1 MDLKR
6 GEVEL
11 ERQIA
16 AKDRDLAR
24 IPADQTRIREN
35 MKVVD
40 KSTDYYNDLLK
51 KLRAQETEL
60 ETLQQ
65 DTAKLRAELD
75 GQKKK
80 LEDYL
85 KDLTF

>member
-1 MDLKR
+1 MELKR
-6 GEVEL
+6 GLAAL
-11 ERQIA
+11 ERQIQVKE
-16 AKDRDLAR
+16 KDAAR

-65 DTAKLRAELD
+65 DAAKLRVELE

-85 KDLTF
+85 KDLTL